1 MINTPLD
8 IIHDCNCVICFVG
21 FHTVMRNRFGAKI
34 IIACDVSGD
43 WNMTATQSYGD
54 SLSGLSVW
62 ASRWN
67 PFSKEQNV
75 SIIVIF
81 RAS

>member
-1 MINTPLD
+1 ML
-8 IIHDCNCVICFVG
+8 CLLCCCFILS
-21 FHTVMRNRFGAKI
+21 VMRNRFGAKI

-54 SLSGLSVW
+54 SLNGLSVW

-67 PFSKEQNV
+67 PFSKEVQNV
-75 SIIVIF
+75 S
-81 RAS
+81 

>member
-1 MINTPLD
+1 MYL
-8 IIHDCNCVICFVG
+8 CVCVCRFYYVA
-21 FHTVMRNRFGAKI
+21 VMRNRFGAKI

-54 SLSGLSVW
+54 SLNGLSVW

-67 PFSKEQNV
+67 PFSKEVQNV
-75 SIIVIF
+75 SFYIFSSWSFEIIV
-81 RAS
+81 